1 VPSVETPSI
10 SIFLT
15 FENNAEEAM
24 TFYLSLFDDAKVIHV
39 IRAQPGEPGWAAD
52 TLQHA
57 IFSFGGQRF
66 MAINAPPAGARGSDH
81 GPWHEFGFTPA
92 IALYVQCGS
101 EDEIQRLYSA
111 LSEKGE
117 VFMPLGDY
125 GFSRQFAWVN
135 DRFGVSWRLNL
146 SADPPQ

>member
-1 VPSVETPSI
+1 MSSEQPQKITA
-10 SIFLT
+10 FLT

-24 TFYLSLFDDAKVIHV
+24 DFYLSLFDDSRVINA
-39 IRAQPGEPGWAAD
+39 IRAQPGEPGWVAD
-52 TLQHA
+52 TLQHV
-57 IFSFGGQRF
+57 IFSLGGLQF

-92 IALYVQCGS
+92 IALYVQCATQ
-101 EDEIQRLYSA
+101 EEIERLFSA

-117 VFMPLGDY
+117 VFMPLGSY

-146 SADPPQ
+146 TSDTPQ

>member
-1 VPSVETPSI
+1 MKQKITT
-10 SIFLT
+10 FLT

-24 TFYLSLFDDAKVIHV
+24 TFYLSLFDDSEIINV
-39 IRAQPGEPGWAAD
+39 IRARADEPGWTAD

-57 IFSFGGQRF
+57 IFSLGGQQL
-66 MAINAPPAGARGSDH
+66 MCINAPPPGARGSDH

-92 IALYVQCGS
+92 IALYIQCGT
-101 EDEIQRLYSA
+101 EEEIERLYSA

-117 VFMPLGDY
+117 IFMPLGSY
-125 GFSRQFAWVN
+125 GFSAQFAWVN

-146 SADPPQ
+146 SAD

>member
-1 VPSVETPSI
+1 MPSAQTQKI
-10 SIFLT
+10 TTFLT

-24 TFYLSLFDDAKVIHV
+24 NFYLSLFDDARVSNV
-39 IRAQPGEPGWAAD
+39 IRARPGETGWAAD

-57 IFSFGGQRF
+57 VFSLAGQQF

-92 IALYVQCGS
+92 IALYVQCGT
-101 EDEIQRLYSA
+101 EEEIQRLFSA

-117 VFMPLGDY
+117 VFMPLGCY

-146 SADPPQ
+146 TSDNPR